1 MTQKQTTFKIVDEIR
16 REAVR
21 LVAAAGG
28 EGNNTTIFQHLQ
40 HLESGLRHLT
50 VAAQWGADAH
60 SFVAENLSEA
70 ERLLGIKY
78 Q

>member
-1 MTQKQTTFKIVDEIR
+1 MKQATFELVERIKN
-16 REAVR
+16 EASR
-21 LVAAAGG
+21 LAMAAGG
-28 EGNNTTIFQHLQ
+28 EGNNTTIFQYLQ
-40 HLESGLRHLT
+40 HLEEGLRHLT

-60 SFVAENLSEA
+60 PFVSENLSEA